1 MAGWRTPADGKRL
14 GEQMSKKI
22 PGLFVVLA
30 LFALSLLLLNC
41 GSSSSRPAGILYV
54 LSQGENNVGFYSID
68 LGNGKLSLINNNAST
83 CTTASSNPP
92 IPCGFPEG
100 IVLDP
105 TAAVGF
111 VLNQGA
117 FNAGDPNSNPPI
129 PPSGTV
135 PSIYGYTVNSNGSL
149 AVTGDVTTNPLPPAF
164 RACDQP
170 PQGVFTACDSAVA
183 MARDASG
190 QFLFVITQGNQGLQ
204 PALANLPP
212 QLYVFNAQTSSTS
225 LVLAS
230 QTTLTR
236 IPTGIAAVASP
247 SGKLL
252 LFVSSNNDLSV
263 NDNDNTVSEYS
274 VDATGHVIELTA
286 GGSPYTTGSSPS
298 AVLAVQTTP
307 VGGGGG
313 LFVYV
318 ANGGNGSGG
327 NSVSIFQVCTVTNA
341 TCTAQDVTN
350 SAMLAVGTPVS
361 AGLNPVAMTVDPTNN
376 FLYVVNHDSSSVSGF
391 RINPTTGALT
401 AAGTAS
407 TGLNPVGATIHP
419 DGLYLF
425 VSNNGGSTIS
435 GFNVNTTSGA
445 LSNAI
450 NVTSSAQPAG
460 LVAK

>member
-1 MAGWRTPADGKRL
+1 MAGWRAPADGKRL

-30 LFALSLLLLNC
+30 LFGLSLLVNC

-83 CTTASSNPP
+83 CATASTA
-92 IPCGFPEG
+92 PCGFPEVL
-100 IVLDP
+100 VLDP
-105 TAAVGF
+105 AGSVAF
-111 VLNQGA
+111 VLDQG
-117 FNAGDPNSNPPI
+117 
-129 PPSGTV
+129 V
-135 PSIYGYTVNSNGSL
+135 PSHVDTSGHLDAPPAIHAYSVKSDGTLTESGSPQTVGTSL
-149 AVTGDVTTNPLPPAF
+149 ATDPTTGD
-164 RACDQP
+164 
-170 PQGVFTACDSAVA
+170 TATA
-183 MARDASG
+183 MARDAG
-190 QFLFVITQGNQGLQ
+190 GTFLFAVSQGATTPPAACGTLTPPANGCPAISVFSTQSG
-204 PALANLPP
+204 
-212 QLYVFNAQTSSTS
+212 S
-225 LVLAS
+225 
-230 QTTLTR
+230 TTLTPGAGSPF
-236 IPTGIAAVASP
+236 ILSKVPTSVAAVQGP
-247 SGKLL
+247 NGNLL
-252 LFVSSNNDLSV
+252 LYVTSNNDLSV

-274 VDATGHVIELTA
+274 VDAAGHVIELTA

-341 TCTAQDVTN
+341 TCTTQDVTN
-350 SAMLAVGTPVS
+350 ATMLPVGTPVS
-361 AGLNPVAMTVDPTNN
+361 AGLNPVAMTIDPTNN

-401 AAGTAS
+401 ATGTVS
-407 TGLNPVGATIHP
+407 TGSNPVGVSIHP

-435 GFNVNTTSGA
+435 GFNLNTTSGA